1 MIFLSFLPPMCLGIL
16 TAISL
21 LWMWKI
27 LQQSKQPPS
36 TCEATFKPERIPLS
50 AMSGA
55 VFVKRWVGPTLTDV
69 AYICLMQ
76 TIQRVIF
83 MWFTTHSRWCN
94 KRAMSMK
101 YKSVTFL
108 SSFPFSVCSIFFVLL
123 LFFYQFH
130 PAALEGHVR
139 SHNGIKPHQCSICGS
154 SFTKG
159 SSLKKHVRSIHEKIK
174 PYECEVCS
182 MRFHSSEVRKV
193 IISDGGG
200 YSWSSESAPT
210 DTFNFNLCFMR
221 RCCSPRY
228 THISCFSLSLF
239 FSVSLNIH
247 YSSCFAASEEAHTD
261 SHRRSTV
268 RMRL

>member
-76 TIQRVIF
+76 TIERVIF

-94 KRAMSMK
+94 KRALSMK

-108 SSFPFSVCSIFFVLL
+108 SSFPFSVCSIFFCPSAVFLPISSSCSRRSCAL
-123 LFFYQFH
+123 TQWYQTSSMLDLRFIVH
-130 PAALEGHVR
+130 QRKLIEKARAINSRENKALRVR
-139 SHNGIKPHQCSICGS
+139 SLLNEVPFIRGTENNNLRRRRIFMKLRECSNRHLQ
-154 SFTKG
+154 F
-159 SSLKKHVRSIHEKIK
+159 
-174 PYECEVCS
+174 
-182 MRFHSSEVRKV
+182 
-193 IISDGGG
+193 
-200 YSWSSESAPT
+200 
-210 DTFNFNLCFMR
+210 
-221 RCCSPRY
+221 
-228 THISCFSLSLF
+228 
-239 FSVSLNIH
+239 
-247 YSSCFAASEEAHTD
+247 
-261 SHRRSTV
+261 
-268 RMRL
+268 